1 MGKVDRDNY
10 DIVREIIMRQN
21 LIFEPLVVEDEYTQK
36 LIDKAVKVRNKTN
49 GNFDFQSMLVY
60 VCNKRNIL
68 PSQLANYTYYQLRCD
83 NEMLQRL
90 DFNNG
95 VPIYRS
101 QGAKVDMIEVYKSL
115 DTLSNP
121 NSWDSFFVKED
132 KQADA
137 EMQRMLGG

>member
-1 MGKVDRDNY
+1 
-10 DIVREIIMRQN
+10 
-21 LIFEPLVVEDEYTQK
+21 LVVEDEYTQK
-36 LIDKAVKVRNKTN
+36 LIDKAVKVRNKTG

-95 VPIYRS
+95 VPVYRS